1 MEPSVVRHGEP
12 PGVHDTLLWRFPTT
26 RVAVSSAVV
35 GGGIGPCAWIVNA
48 QVPRSYARTDPAR
61 HARAIA
67 RESGCRGRGV
77 GMLTAATVVPPSC
90 AVDGDAAA
98 WATVGIDV
106 LTRAA
111 DAAGARTAWS
121 PGTVN
126 VVVMVPCRV
135 APGALVNLATTA
147 TEAKVQAF
155 VEAGLHA
162 TGTATDA
169 VCIVSG
175 RSGDVA
181 RFGGPRSDTGA
192 SVARAVHAAVVEG
205 LRRCGA

>member
-1 MEPSVVRHGEP
+1 MQPTVVRYGEASR
-12 PGVHDTLLWRFPTT
+12 VHHALLWRFPAT
-26 RVAVSSAVV
+26 RVALSSAVL

-48 QVPRSYARTDPAR
+48 QVPRSYARTDPRR
-61 HARAIA
+61 HVRAIA

-90 AVDGDAAA
+90 AVDGDTEA

-111 DAAGARTAWS
+111 DAAGAGTAWC

-126 VVVMVPCRV
+126 VVVTVPRRV
-135 APGALVNLATTA
+135 ASGALVNLATTA

-155 VEAGLHA
+155 VEAGLPA

-175 RSGDVA
+175 RSGDIA
-181 RFGGPRSDTGA
+181 RFGGPRSDLGA
-192 SVARAVHAAVVEG
+192 SVARAVHAAVVDG